1 MSVQTTF
8 WFQISAVKLK
18 ILINLI
24 PPVQFIGLTISVVTE
39 NLNIVEHLFDDF
51 FVDPLELSFDLVT
64 VILGVFRMKMI
75 NTFSFFLNPSLDVIQ
90 LGICNFGF
98 LMYFFSQ
105 FLEFF

>member
-1 MSVQTTF
+1 MSVHTTF

-75 NTFSFFLNPSLDVIQ
+75 NTFSFFLNPSLDVI
-90 LGICNFGF
+90 
-98 LMYFFSQ
+98 
-105 FLEFF
+105 